1 MSIINKALDAIN
13 PTGVDA
19 LKGIF
24 SKRGGVARANR
35 FAIFMTPPN
44 QSLLDLD
51 LQGALSSAL
60 SGGFNPASMLNDP
73 RDLAL
78 LCESCSLPGLEM
90 TTLDYQT
97 TSFPIKLPNGYN
109 APDVDFTFLLTND
122 YYVRKMF
129 DNWLNLI
136 MPRENYLLSYRDE
149 YATDII
155 IQQLNEEN
163 VPVYGMRLE
172 KAFPISQSAIELNQT
187 SSDTLQKL
195 TVSFTYENMKP
206 EGAIASVLSGVG
218 TTIGGFTRII

>member
-13 PTGVDA
+13 PTGVDS
-19 LKGIF
+19 LKGVF

-35 FAIFMTPPN
+35 FAIFMTPPS
-44 QSLLDLD
+44 QSLLNLD

-60 SGGFNPASMLNDP
+60 SGGFDPASLLNDP
-73 RDLAL
+73 RDLAM
-78 LCESCSLPGLEM
+78 LCESCSLPGLEL

-97 TSFPIKLPNGYN
+97 ISFPIKLPNGYN
-109 APDVDFTFLLTND
+109 APDVEFSFLLTND

-136 MPRENYLLSYRDE
+136 MPRETYKVAYRDT

-155 IQQLNEEN
+155 IQQLNEKN

-172 KAFPISQSAIELNQT
+172 NAFPVSQSSIELNQT
-187 SSDTLQKL
+187 SADTLQKL
-195 TVSFTYENMKP
+195 NVTFTYENMKP
-206 EGAIASVLSGVG
+206 EGAITSVLSGVG

>member
-13 PTGVDA
+13 PTGVDS

-35 FAIFMTPPN
+35 FAIFMTPPQ
-44 QSLLDLD
+44 QSLINLD

-60 SGGFNPASMLNDP
+60 SGGFNPASLLNDP

-78 LCESCSLPGLEM
+78 LCESCSLPGLEL

-97 TSFPIKLPNGYN
+97 ISFPIKLPNGYN
-109 APDVDFTFLLTND
+109 APDVEFSFLLTND

-136 MPRENYLLSYRDE
+136 MPRETYKVAYRDT
-149 YATDII
+149 YVTDVV
-155 IQQLNEEN
+155 IQQLNEKN

-172 KAFPISQSAIELNQT
+172 NAFPISQSSIELNNT
-187 SSDTLQKL
+187 SADALQKL
-195 TVSFTYENMKP
+195 TITFTYENMKP
-206 EGAIASVLSGVG
+206 EGAITSVLSGIG

>member
-1 MSIINKALDAIN
+1 MSIINKALNAIT
-13 PTGVDA
+13 PTGVDSI
-19 LKGIF
+19 KGVF

-35 FAIFMTPPN
+35 FAIFMTPPQ
-44 QSLLDLD
+44 QSLINLD

-60 SGGFNPASMLNDP
+60 SGGFNPASLLNDP

-78 LCESCSLPGLEM
+78 LCESCSLPGLEL

-97 TSFPIKLPNGYN
+97 ISFPIKLPNGYN
-109 APDVDFTFLLTND
+109 APDVEFTFLLTND

-136 MPRENYLLSYRDE
+136 MPRETYKVAYRDT
-149 YATDII
+149 YATDVV
-155 IQQLNEEN
+155 IQQLNEKN

-172 KAFPISQSAIELNQT
+172 NAFPVSQSSIELNNT
-187 SSDTLQKL
+187 SADALQRL
-195 TVSFTYENMKP
+195 TISFTYENMKP
-206 EGAIASVLSGVG
+206 EGAITSVLSGIG

>member
-1 MSIINKALDAIN
+1 MSIINKALDAVN
-13 PTGVDA
+13 PTGVDS

-35 FAIFMTPPN
+35 FAIFMTPPQ
-44 QSLLDLD
+44 QSLINLD

-60 SGGFNPASMLNDP
+60 SGGFNPASLLNDP

-78 LCESCSLPGLEM
+78 LCESCSLPGLEL

-97 TSFPIKLPNGYN
+97 ISFPIKLPNGYN
-109 APDVDFTFLLTND
+109 APDVEFTFLLTND

-136 MPRENYLLSYRDE
+136 MPRETYKVAYRDT
-149 YATDII
+149 YATDVV
-155 IQQLNEEN
+155 IQQLNEKN

-172 KAFPISQSAIELNQT
+172 NAFPVSQSSIELNNT
-187 SSDTLQKL
+187 SADALQRL
-195 TVSFTYENMKP
+195 TISFTYENMKP
-206 EGAIASVLSGVG
+206 EGAITSVLSGIG

>member
-13 PTGVDA
+13 PTGVDS

-35 FAIFMTPPN
+35 FAIFMTPPQ
-44 QSLLDLD
+44 QSLINLD

-60 SGGFNPASMLNDP
+60 SGGFNPASLLNDP

-78 LCESCSLPGLEM
+78 LCESCSLPGLEL

-97 TSFPIKLPNGYN
+97 ISFPIKLPNGYN
-109 APDVDFTFLLTND
+109 APDVEFTFLLTND

-136 MPRENYLLSYRDE
+136 MPRETYKVAYRDT
-149 YATDII
+149 YATDVV
-155 IQQLNEEN
+155 IQQLNEKN

-172 KAFPISQSAIELNQT
+172 NAFPVSQSSIELNNT
-187 SSDTLQKL
+187 SADALQRL
-195 TVSFTYENMKP
+195 TISFTYENMKP
-206 EGAIASVLSGVG
+206 EGAITSVLSGIG

>member
-13 PTGVDA
+13 PTGVDS

-35 FAIFMTPPN
+35 FAIFMTPPQ
-44 QSLLDLD
+44 QSLINLD

-60 SGGFNPASMLNDP
+60 SGGFNPASLLNDP

-78 LCESCSLPGLEM
+78 LCESCSLPGLEL

-97 TSFPIKLPNGYN
+97 ISFPIKLPNGYN

-122 YYVRKMF
+122 T
-129 DNWLNLI
+129 
-136 MPRENYLLSYRDE
+136 
-149 YATDII
+149 YATDVV
-155 IQQLNEEN
+155 IQQLNEKN

-172 KAFPISQSAIELNQT
+172 NAFPVSQSSIELNNT
-187 SSDTLQKL
+187 SADALQRL
-195 TVSFTYENMKP
+195 TISFTYENMKP
-206 EGAIASVLSGVG
+206 EGAITSVLSGIG

>member
-1 MSIINKALDAIN
+1 MSIINKALNAIN
-13 PTGVDA
+13 PTGVDS

-35 FAIFMTPPN
+35 FAIFMTPPQ
-44 QSLLDLD
+44 QSLINLD

-60 SGGFNPASMLNDP
+60 SGGFNPASLLNDP

-78 LCESCSLPGLEM
+78 LCESCSLPGLEL

-97 TSFPIKLPNGYN
+97 ISFPIKLPNGYN
-109 APDVDFTFLLTND
+109 APDVEFSFLLTND

-136 MPRENYLLSYRDE
+136 MPRETYKVAYRDT
-149 YATDII
+149 YATDVV
-155 IQQLNEEN
+155 IQQLNEKN

-172 KAFPISQSAIELNQT
+172 NAFPISQSSIELNNT
-187 SSDTLQKL
+187 SADALQKL
-195 TVSFTYENMKP
+195 TITFTYENMKP
-206 EGAIASVLSGVG
+206 EGAITSVLSGIG